1 MDNLKDKKK
10 FFLYDWDDNILVMPT
25 KIILDKF
32 INNQWVKV
40 SINSTEFR
48 HIRKKIGKYYRIRKD
63 SFSQFKGTKHFEKD
77 IISAIDNK
85 SFGPVFSKFL
95 NTIINVQD
103 FGIITA
109 RGHSSKIVKSGI
121 MYIIKNVMTPK
132 QKKQLIVNLNGELLD
147 DYLSR
152 QKYRTVSSYE
162 FIKEF
167 GLDIGSQSPEIG
179 KKLAIT
185 HYVENV
191 VNTST
196 NFNRISVGFSDDDIG
211 NIRAIES
218 VIKKELKKKFPKI
231 NFVIYDTSNPKQIK
245 KKRIL

>member
-1 MDNLKDKKK
+1 MNTIKDKKK

-25 KIILDKF
+25 KIILDKL

-40 SINSTEFR
+40 YVSSTEFR
-48 HIRKKIGKYYRIRKD
+48 HIRKKIGKSYRIRKD
-63 SFSQFKGTKHFEKD
+63 SFEQFKGTKHFEKD
-77 IISAIDNK
+77 IISSIDNR
-85 SFGPVFSKFL
+85 SFGPVFYKFL
-95 NTIINVQD
+95 DTIVNGYD

-109 RGHSSKIVKSGI
+109 RGHSSKIVKKGI

-132 QKKQLIVNLNGELLD
+132 QKKQLILNLNGESVE

-231 NFVIYDTSNPKQIK
+231 NFVIYDTSNPSKIK
-245 KKRIL
+245 KKIII

>member
-1 MDNLKDKKK
+1 MKIVKGKKK

-25 KIILDKF
+25 KIILDQL
-32 INNQWVKV
+32 IIGQWNKV
-40 SINSTEFR
+40 YVSSTEFR
-48 HIRKKIGKYYRIRKD
+48 HIRKKIGKQYRIRKD
-63 SFSQFKGTKHFEKD
+63 SFNQFKGTKHFEKD

-85 SFGPVFSKFL
+85 SFGPVFHKFL
-95 NTIINVQD
+95 NTIINGDD
-103 FGIITA
+103 FAIITA
-109 RGHSSKIVKSGI
+109 RGHSSKIIKKGI
-121 MYIIKNVMTPK
+121 LCIIKNVLTPK
-132 QKKQLIVNLNGELLD
+132 QKKQLILNLNGELVE

-167 GLDIGSQSPEIG
+167 GLDIGTQSPEIG
-179 KKLAIT
+179 KKLAIK

-191 VNTST
+191 VTNST

-211 NIRAIES
+211 NIKAIES
-218 VIKKELKKKFPKI
+218 IIKKELKKKFPKI
-231 NFVIYDTSNPKQIK
+231 NFVVYDTSNPSKIK